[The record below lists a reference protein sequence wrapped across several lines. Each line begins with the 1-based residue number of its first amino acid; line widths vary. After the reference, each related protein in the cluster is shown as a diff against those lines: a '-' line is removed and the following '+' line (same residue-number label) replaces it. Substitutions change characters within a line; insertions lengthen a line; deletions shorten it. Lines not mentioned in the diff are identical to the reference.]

1 MEYTEYIKLR
11 DQAETLIKKYFE
23 GKVDKGGHD
32 YKGHLYRVAGGI
44 DMEWVI
50 YGKEIS
56 DKAYIV
62 ALLHDILEDTDCTAD
77 ILREEG
83 FDDEIIDAV
92 VAITRR
98 KNEHHYSDFIKR
110 VKTNKIARIVKIYD
124 LEDNMDIRRLSK
136 LEDRDLKRL
145 KKYWYSWK
153 YLKDEIDE
161 ITYLSVINPNKLF
174 EDMTLY

>member
-1 MEYTEYIKLR
+1 MEYTEYCEIRKK
-11 DQAETLIKKYFE
+11 AETLIKKYFE
-23 GKVDKGGHD
+23 GKVDKGG
-32 YKGHLYRVAGGI
+32 YPYIGHLYGVALGVVSERMKGV
-44 DMEWVI
+44 DEDYAVR
-50 YGKEIS
+50 YSKHE
-56 DKAYIV
+56 IV
-62 ALLHDILEDTDCTAD
+62 ALLHDILEDTDCTTE

-98 KNEHHYSDFIKR
+98 KDEQHYSDFIKR
-110 VKTNKIARIVKIYD
+110 VKENKIARIVKIYD
-124 LEDNMDIRRLSK
+124 LEDNMDIRRLSE

-161 ITYLSVINPNKLF
+161 VTYISNLKL
-174 EDMTLY
+174 

>member
-1 MEYTEYIKLR
+1 MEYTEYCEIRKK
-11 DQAETLIKKYFE
+11 AETLIEKYFE
-23 GKVDKGGHD
+23 GKVDKGGHP
-32 YKGHLYRVAGGI
+32 YIGHLYRVALG
-44 DMEWVI
+44 VV
-50 YGKEIS
+50 S
-56 DKAYIV
+56 DWWMTRVYEDYAVRYRKDDIV
-62 ALLHDILEDTDCTAD
+62 ALLHDILEDTDCTTD

-98 KNEHHYSDFIKR
+98 KDEQHYSDFIKR
-110 VKTNKIARIVKIYD
+110 VKENKIARIVKIYD
-124 LEDNMDIRRLSK
+124 LEDNMDIRRLSE

-161 ITYLSVINPNKLF
+161 VTYISNLKL
-174 EDMTLY
+174 